1 MLRSLGASL
10 ETPTEIASALRE
22 RRQQLW
28 REPTGPVLVAWQG
41 QPASVEV
48 RLPAGLADRPIDC
61 AIRLETGE
69 ELTAPLRGA
78 RRKTLE
84 QVRVEGRDYVSQRVE
99 FPAHR
104 LRELPVGYHELT
116 IETEGGRHGSL
127 LVVAP
132 VKAYRPTSNDRA
144 KGSARTW
151 GVFLPLYA
159 LHSATSWGAGDFGD
173 LSKLMDWTAR
183 LGGGVVATL
192 PLLASF
198 LDQPYDP
205 SPYAPVSRLFWNEF
219 YVDPGAIPE
228 LRHCT
233 AAQEAL
239 GSPRMKEACAALR
252 SASLVD
258 YGRQTAL
265 KREVLELLGAA
276 VAGQGAPRAEEF
288 RRYVQSHPMLQDYA
302 RFRAAG
308 ERFQSGWEDWPAGP
322 RDGVIGDDEID
333 QAALNYHLYAQWVA
347 HEQVSSLAEQAS
359 RAGEGLYLDL
369 PLGVHR
375 QGYDVWRERA
385 SFVLGASG
393 GAPPD
398 SVFTKGQDWG
408 FAPLHPQGIRH
419 SRYRYVIEYLRH
431 HMSLAKVLRVDHVMG
446 LHRLYMIPR
455 GLEAT
460 QGVYVRYR
468 AEELYA
474 ILSVES
480 HRHRTWL
487 VGENL
492 GTVPGHVNAS
502 LARHEVH
509 AMYVV
514 QYEMTP
520 KARPILRDVPRQ
532 SVASMN
538 THDMPTF
545 EAYCRGLDL
554 DDRLAMGLMN
564 QSEADQERRVR
575 GELLRKLAALLRRK
589 RFMTGKSPGTAALL
603 SGCLALLSASRAPLV
618 LVNLEDLWLEAEPQ
632 NVPDSKESRPNW
644 ARKAAHGL
652 EAFSDLPQ
660 VINVLSRV
668 DQLRRGAQAS
678 RRTPGSRRHR

>member
-258 YGRQTAL
+258 YGRQMAL

>member
-28 REPTGPVLVAWQG
+28 REPTGPVLVAWQE

-258 YGRQTAL
+258 YGRQMAL

>member
-258 YGRQTAL
+258 YGRQMAL

-322 RDGVIGDDEID
+322 RDGVIGNDEID

>member
-28 REPTGPVLVAWQG
+28 REPTGLVLVAWQG

-258 YGRQTAL
+258 YGRQMAL